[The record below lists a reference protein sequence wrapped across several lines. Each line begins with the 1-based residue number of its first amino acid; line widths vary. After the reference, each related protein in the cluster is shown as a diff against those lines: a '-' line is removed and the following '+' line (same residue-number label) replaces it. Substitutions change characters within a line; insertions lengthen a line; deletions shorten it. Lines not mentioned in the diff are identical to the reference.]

1 MKKIYLLLT
10 LLLTSSQSYSSSC
23 PDGSEPIKSVS
34 DDGSYYVYNCNANN
48 LTDSTKNNND
58 SSNSVKS
65 NNKDSEIKIYEV
77 TFSPGV
83 LDELL
88 NLVVSKIDFDFSQY
102 KLSNNKKDVQCR
114 FSMTRIV
121 YEKIKEGQEEGWN
134 IANGNINIR
143 GSNVEFGNNA
153 QWRMGGLS
161 ADPSYFKDQVN
172 IKLTDDGHFVGKMA
186 FFHLHIH
193 DGEVPTNP
201 LYPTLTK
208 HKRSTPI
215 NIDNIENMTAKLYID
230 VEDWAGGVLRIRNCK
245 ENK

>member
-1 MKKIYLLLT
+1 M
-10 LLLTSSQSYSSSC
+10 
-23 PDGSEPIKSVS
+23 
-34 DDGSYYVYNCNANN
+34 
-48 LTDSTKNNND
+48 
-58 SSNSVKS
+58 
-65 NNKDSEIKIYEV
+65 

-88 NLVVSKIDFDFSQY
+88 NLVVSKIDFDFSKY
-102 KLSNNKKDVQCR
+102 KLSSNKKDVQCR

-161 ADPSYFKDQVN
+161 EDPSYFKDQVN

-193 DGEVPTNP
+193 DGEVPTSP

-215 NIDNIENMTAKLYID
+215 NIDNITNMSAKLYMD
-230 VEDWAGGVLRIRNCK
+230 VEDWAGAVLRIRNCRDK
-245 ENK
+245 K